1 MRHRKSGRKLSRSSS
16 HRQALLRNMATSL
29 ILREQYETTVEKAK
43 ELRPVVERLIT
54 KAKKDTLAARRLAFS
69 YLREKK
75 AVHKLFADV
84 AKRFMS
90 RPGGYTRIIRTRIR
104 PGDAANMAMIVFVA
118 ESEAPSAKKT
128 ATKKT
133 RKTSKV
139 EANA

>member
-84 AKRFMS
+84 APRFLS
-90 RPGGYTRIIRTRIR
+90 RPGGYTRILRTRVR
-104 PGDAANMAMIVFVA
+104 PGDAAAMALIEFVA
-118 ESEAPSAKKT
+118 SEEAPKAKKP
-128 ATKKT
+128 AAKKT
-133 RKTSKV
+133 RKTTK
-139 EANA
+139 ADATA